1 MTYTSLNFIFFVL
14 ATALVYFV
22 LPFKK
27 YRWTVLLAASIFF
40 YCTWSYQ
47 LGAFMLFTTL
57 STYLIALWLNR
68 VSLKSKAVLK
78 EHKSEW
84 SRDDKKKYKNKKFAA
99 GCNRDIIRQGAELVG
114 LDLPAAIAVCIDG
127 MKPYAAE
134 VGLLP
139 KA

>member
-68 VSLKSKAVLK
+68 VSVKSKAVLK
-78 EHKSEW
+78 EHLASTRANALT
-84 SRDDKKKYKNKKFAA
+84 SMAA
-99 GCNRDIIRQGAELVG
+99 TIRK
-114 LDLPAAIAVCIDG
+114 AAD
-127 MKPYAAE
+127 AAAKTF
-134 VGLLP
+134 LL
-139 KA
+139 